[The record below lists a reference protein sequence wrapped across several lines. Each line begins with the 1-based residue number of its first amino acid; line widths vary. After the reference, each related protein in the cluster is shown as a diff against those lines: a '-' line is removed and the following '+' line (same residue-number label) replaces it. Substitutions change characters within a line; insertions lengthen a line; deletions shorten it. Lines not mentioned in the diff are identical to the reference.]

1 MSQLIKKK
9 WWSKGLRRLVAW
21 LLAIIILGIIIHQG
35 PKLWTALH
43 KVRLHWVVAGMGCYS
58 INYFLR
64 AIRFRIIMRQ
74 LRLWPDAVISACL
87 HGFATYL
94 LPFRTGDIALPVI
107 LKSLSNSNLI
117 EGTKVLLKARL
128 LDLSSLGIWI
138 LCAALLLKVEIP
150 ATIHIPWIIFGTG
163 LIILPKAIK
172 WVAEQGKLRTTGVMR
187 RISEWGSV
195 ASITS
200 QEFFISL
207 GIWAAIG
214 ACLYCTARAVGLDL
228 SIGGIWF
235 LITIQLPLQLLPI
248 QGFANAG
255 NHEGGWIAALAI
267 LGVPVSEGLEF
278 ALTSHAIILLY
289 VLLLGLFA
297 FTARKGVQFWV
308 HT

>member
-1 MSQLIKKK
+1 MSQLIEKK
-9 WWSKGLRRLVAW
+9 WWSKGLRRLASW

-35 PKLWTALH
+35 PELWKALH

-64 AIRFRIIMRQ
+64 AIRFKIIMRQ
-74 LRLWPDAVISACL
+74 LHLWPDAVISACL

-107 LKSLSNSNLI
+107 LKSLSNSNLF

-128 LDLSSLGIWI
+128 LDILTLGIWI
-138 LCAALLLKVEIP
+138 LGASLILDVAIP
-150 ATIHIPWIIFGTG
+150 TMIHILWVLFGVS
-163 LIILPKAIK
+163 LIILPKAVK
-172 WVAEQGKLRTTGVMR
+172 WLGKQAKLRTTGIMY

-235 LITIQLPLQLLPI
+235 LITIQFPLQLIPI

-255 NHEGGWIAALAI
+255 NHEGGWITALTI
-267 LGVPVSEGLEF
+267 LGVPASESIQF

-297 FTARKGVQFWV
+297 FTVRKGMQYRV

>member
-1 MSQLIKKK
+1 MSQLIEKK
-9 WWSKGLRRLVAW
+9 WRSKGLRRLASW

-35 PKLWTALH
+35 PELWTALH
-43 KVRLHWVVAGMGCYS
+43 KVRLHWVAAGMGFYS

-64 AIRFRIIMRQ
+64 AIRFKIIMRK

-107 LKSLSNSNLI
+107 LKSLSNSNLF

-128 LDLSSLGIWI
+128 LDILTLGIWI
-138 LCAALLLKVEIP
+138 LGASLILDVAIP
-150 ATIHIPWIIFGTG
+150 TMIHILWVLFGAS
-163 LIILPKAIK
+163 LIILPNVIK
-172 WVAEQGKLRTTGVMR
+172 WLGKQVKLRTTGIMY

-235 LITIQLPLQLLPI
+235 LITIQFPLQLIPI

-267 LGVPVSEGLEF
+267 LGVPASEGIEF

-297 FTARKGVQFWV
+297 FTVRKGMQFRV

>member
-1 MSQLIKKK
+1 LIKKK
-9 WWSKGLRRLVAW
+9 WWSKGLRRLASW

-35 PKLWTALH
+35 PELWTALH

-64 AIRFRIIMRQ
+64 AIRFKIIMRQ

-128 LDLSSLGIWI
+128 LDILTLGIWI
-138 LCAALLLKVEIP
+138 LGASLILDVAIP
-150 ATIHIPWIIFGTG
+150 TMIRILWVLFGVS
-163 LIILPKAIK
+163 LIILPNVVK
-172 WVAEQGKLRTTGVMR
+172 WLGKQAKLRTTGIMY

-235 LITIQLPLQLLPI
+235 LITIQFPLQLIPI

-255 NHEGGWIAALAI
+255 NHEGGWITALTI
-267 LGVPVSEGLEF
+267 LGVPASESIQF

-297 FTARKGVQFWV
+297 FTVRKGMQYRVD
-308 HT
+308 T

>member
-9 WWSKGLRRLVAW
+9 WWSKGLRRLASW

-35 PKLWTALH
+35 PELWTALH

-64 AIRFRIIMRQ
+64 AIRFKIIMRQ

-128 LDLSSLGIWI
+128 LDILTLGIWI
-138 LCAALLLKVEIP
+138 LGASLILDVAIP
-150 ATIHIPWIIFGTG
+150 TMIRILWVLFGVS
-163 LIILPKAIK
+163 LIILPNVVK
-172 WVAEQGKLRTTGVMR
+172 WLGKQAKLRTTGIMY

-235 LITIQLPLQLLPI
+235 LITIQFPLQLIPI

-255 NHEGGWIAALAI
+255 NHEGGWITALTI
-267 LGVPVSEGLEF
+267 LGVPASESIQF

-297 FTARKGVQFWV
+297 FTVRKGMQYRVD
-308 HT
+308 T